1 AIEPLPRALG
11 ERVRNVHLNRRAE
24 RIELPAKQVVF
35 ADGEVVPFERLVL
48 SLPLSKLSEIVTG
61 MPPEIERACR
71 ALRYQGVYCIN
82 LGVARPEISDKHWVS
97 FYEDPFPSHR
107 LSFPATFSPDTV
119 PPGKSSI
126 ATEVAFSERRPL
138 DRDTAVEKTIEG
150 LTLAKILH
158 PDDRI
163 ELVHIEEVQPAY
175 VIYDL

>member
-1 AIEPLPRALG
+1 PVPPLLRT
-11 ERVRNVHLNRRAE
+11 V
-24 RIELPAKQVVF
+24 PAS
-35 ADGEVVPFERLVL
+35 ARG
-48 SLPLSKLSEIVTG
+48 G
-61 MPPEIERACR
+61 PPAVAPACR
-71 ALRYQGVYCIN
+71 PPRYQGIYCVN
-82 LGVARPEISDKHWVS
+82 RGVARPTLSDKPWVY
-97 FYEDPFPSHR
+97 FYEDPFPFHR